1 MRIKKVVM
9 SLAVFSAMFS
19 GAAMAASAANDSSY
33 ATLNFTGRVTS
44 NLCQVGTGSTDTN
57 INLGEVSLSQLTTG
71 ARRSTPQSFDVSLEN
86 CDTGM
91 NTITYTL
98 TDNNASDV
106 VKGYLIP
113 QSTDTTATGV
123 GVFISKSDGTP
134 VEMSKSITH
143 AVATDGTNALPSQV
157 LSFTAH
163 IAPVTD
169 LQGHLQQLGAGSV
182 KAQGTLTIKA
192 ATVTAPAGSA

>member
-1 MRIKKVVM
+1 MRMKKKIVM
-9 SLAVFSAMFS
+9 PLAVISAMFS

-44 NLCQVGTGSTDTN
+44 NLCQVGTGSSDTN
-57 INLGEVSLSQLTTG
+57 VNLGEVTLSQLQT
-71 ARRSTPQSFDVSLEN
+71 AQRSTPQSFNVSLEN
-86 CDTGM
+86 CDTGV

-98 TDNNASDV
+98 TDNNAPDV

-123 GVFISKSDGTP
+123 GVYIAKSDGTP

-143 AVATDGTNALPSQV
+143 AVETDGTNALPSQK
-157 LSFTAH
+157 LSFAAY
-163 IAPVTD
+163 IAPAAD
-169 LQGHLQQLGAGSV
+169 LNGHLQGLGAGSV

-192 ATVTAPAGSA
+192 ATATVPGAGS

>member
-1 MRIKKVVM
+1 MKKIVM
-9 SLAVFSAMFS
+9 SLAVVSAMFS
-19 GAAMAASAANDSSY
+19 GATMAASAANDSSY

-44 NLCQVGTGSTDTN
+44 NLCQVGTGSSDTN
-57 INLGEVSLSQLTTG
+57 VNLGEVTLSQLQSG
-71 ARRSTPQSFDVSLEN
+71 ARRSTPQSFNVSLEN
-86 CDTGM
+86 CDTGV

-98 TDNNASDV
+98 TDNNAPDV

-123 GVFISKSDGTP
+123 GVYVAKSDGTP

-143 AVATDGTNALPSQV
+143 AVETDGTNALPSQK
-157 LSFTAH
+157 LSFAAY
-163 IAPVTD
+163 IAPAAD
-169 LQGHLQQLGAGSV
+169 LSGHLQTLGAGSV

-192 ATVTAPAGSA
+192 ATVTAPSAGTGS